1 MIVPLYRSWS
11 GELEKEKLPR
21 LSESQLAK
29 REEAYRE
36 FGKALFMKG
45 YLSTDAN
52 FPEIPPEVSR
62 DIIDVVWYVNPFRK
76 IWSFRRMASDTL
88 KIKVK
93 TGKVVIS
100 APAEGAKPSE
110 TKPTW
115 GADVTLT
122 AKELRAYTE
131 VSAIAQEDA
140 IIDIVADLVK
150 DFGNAMG
157 ETEARNFLEG
167 DGSGSD
173 VYNIF
178 TGLAKASGAQTK
190 DLAKGALKVE
200 HILDA
205 VTYFEETF
213 GSVPRLY
220 VFGHPKALRH
230 LRYDIMT
237 NYKQAGFAERVIAGY
252 EIEELLGVRDI
263 ISTPLITV
271 HDYAADDTTKV
282 SDVIICYP
290 DLAAVA
296 GDRRTLTIER
306 GAKDVTTGLTPIAVS
321 ERVAWSIAKDE
332 AIYVIKNAL
341 SQ

>member
-1 MIVPLYRSWS
+1 MIIPVYRSWS
-11 GELEKEKLPR
+11 GELEKERLPR
-21 LSESQLAK
+21 LTDSELAK
-29 REEAYRE
+29 REEVYRE

-45 YLSTDAN
+45 YLSTDEN
-52 FPEIPPEVSR
+52 FPEVPPEVSR

-100 APAEGAKPSE
+100 APAEGTAPSE

-115 GADVTLT
+115 GTDVTLT
-122 AKELRAYTE
+122 AKELRAWTE
-131 VSAIAQEDA
+131 VSTIAQEDA
-140 IIDIVADLVK
+140 IIDVVADLVK
-150 DFGNAMG
+150 DFGQAMG
-157 ETEARNFLEG
+157 ETEAKNFLQG
-167 DGSGSD
+167 DGSASD

-178 TGLAKASGAQTK
+178 TGLSKASGAQVK
-190 DLAKGALKVE
+190 DLAKAALTVE

-220 VFGHPKALRH
+220 LFGHPKALRH

-237 NYKQAGFAERVIAGY
+237 NYKQAGFAERVITGY
-252 EIEELLGVRDI
+252 EIEEILGVRDV
-263 ISTPLITV
+263 ISTPLIEV
-271 HDYAADDTTKV
+271 RDYSDTDTTKV
-282 SDVIICYP
+282 SDVIVCFP
-290 DLAAVA
+290 DMAAVA

-306 GAKDVTTGLTPIAVS
+306 GAKDVKTGLMPIAVS
-321 ERVAWSIAKDE
+321 ERVAWSIAKAE
-332 AIYVIKNAL
+332 AIYVIQNAL